1 MAFSKLKKKIKRFI
15 KEKCWFIN
23 TDYNY
28 EELDYVSSPNVCYTI
43 RRKDK
48 IGLFSFFI
56 TNLGAIKFL
65 KERGCNIRIS
75 DIEEIEWNTFFLLK
89 EPYKETN
96 HTKFIEFDSAVSYR
110 PNDSVDNLTNVRF
123 MKYWHDL
130 FYDNFCF
137 EPKISD
143 YINKQYELY
152 LGGKEDS
159 TIGVICRGTDYITLK
174 PFMHPRQP
182 KAEDLYNRI
191 DILLNE
197 NKYKYIYLVTE
208 DNEIY
213 EKFKDKYKEKVIS
226 VPQDRIS
233 LKEKKF
239 LFDVIK
245 ENKMDTYSRNLDYLT
260 SIYLLSKCR
269 ALVGGRS
276 SGTVAAMVLS
286 DGFSDIYLW
295 NQGRYGDEFE

>member
-1 MAFSKLKKKIKRFI
+1 MAFSKIKKKIKRFI
-15 KEKCWFIN
+15 KENCRFIN

-28 EELDYVSSPNVCYTI
+28 EELDYISSSNVCYVVK
-43 RRKDK
+43 RKDK

-56 TNLGAIKFL
+56 TNLGALKFL
-65 KERGCNIRIS
+65 KDRGCNICIS
-75 DIEEIEWNTFFLLK
+75 DLEEIEWNSFFELR
-89 EPYKETN
+89 ESYKKTD

-110 PNDSVDNLTNVRF
+110 PDDSMDNLTNARF
-123 MKYWHDL
+123 MRYWHDL
-130 FYDNFCF
+130 FYNNFCF
-137 EPKISD
+137 EAKVSE

-152 LGGKEDS
+152 LKGKENR
-159 TIGVICRGTDYITLK
+159 TIGVICRGTDYLTLK
-174 PFMHPRQP
+174 PYMHPRQP
-182 KAEDLYNRI
+182 KAEDLYDRI

-208 DNEIY
+208 DNDIY
-213 EKFKDKYKEKVIS
+213 EKFKERYKEKIIS
-226 VPQDRIS
+226 IPQNRIS

-245 ENKMDTYSRNLDYLT
+245 ENNLDTYSRNLDYLT
-260 SIYLLSKCR
+260 AIVLLSKCK

-286 DGFSDIYLW
+286 EGFSDVYLW
-295 NQGRYGDEFE
+295 NQGRYGDVFE